1 MLRLRW
7 PLIIWFLFLARVLF
21 YCAALPLWEGY
32 DEWAH
37 FSVIRRMALRGEVLV
52 ARESP
57 VPFDVAK
64 SLDLAPSPWALR
76 DMPPPAVTHDAYW
89 RLSPDDRSRREQ
101 LFHAMPAAWA
111 GEDSAGGL
119 TAYEA
124 LQPPLYG
131 WLMVPVLRAAKGAG
145 LADQVLWLR
154 LASAL
159 IASLTILLVFP
170 IGRLVFRSDSI
181 ALGCAAVVAVMPEF
195 AIDVARV
202 SNECVAVVLF
212 TLLTWM
218 AVKIVLSGLS
228 YPRAAALGVALGL
241 GLLAKAYFLAAIPAL
256 AILLAYVF
264 RRDRTERLR
273 VLGGASIIAA
283 ASLSIAGWWYLRNL
297 RITGA
302 LSGLSEDAM
311 LRGVSQAAIL
321 HRAGEVHWLR
331 AIDAILL
338 SHLWYGGWSGLTVR
352 SWMYHLFYALIVL
365 AAVGLV
371 RAIRQPA
378 IAALAL
384 VYAAFWA
391 GQLYN
396 VLLLFLTKGLSGSM
410 GWYMYA
416 VIGAEVALSVAGLRA
431 VAPRKWKSCV
441 PAAGAALFALL
452 DLYTVH
458 FVALPYYTGLIAHR
472 YGGSLA
478 AFHLSSLGSMG
489 VSGVLTRLG
498 AFKAGILSVPL
509 LVALWAAYLAA
520 TMAAPVVGF
529 LRRDS

>member
-37 FSVIRRMALRGEVLV
+37 FSVIRRMALRGEALV
-52 ARESP
+52 PRESP
-57 VPFDVAK
+57 VPFDVAA
-64 SLDLAPSPWALR
+64 SLDLAPVPWALR
-76 DMPPPAVTHDAYW
+76 DMPPPAATHDAYW
-89 RLSPDDRSRREQ
+89 RLPSAERRRREA
-101 LFHAMPAAWA
+101 LFRAMPAAWA
-111 GEDSAGGL
+111 LEDSAGGL
-119 TAYEA
+119 TAYEG

-131 WLMVPVLRAAKGAG
+131 WLMVPVLRAARGAG

-154 LASAL
+154 WASAF
-159 IASLTILLVFP
+159 IASLTIPLVFA

-202 SNECVAVVLF
+202 GNECVAVVLF

-218 AVKIVLSGLS
+218 ALKIAASGLS
-228 YPRAAALGVALGL
+228 YPRGAALGVVLGL

-256 AILLAYVF
+256 AILIAYVF

-273 VLGGASIIAA
+273 VLAGASIIAA

-302 LSGLSEDAM
+302 ISGLSEDAM
-311 LRGVSQAAIL
+311 LRGVSQMAIL

-371 RAIRQPA
+371 RVIRQPA
-378 IAALAL
+378 IAALAV

-391 GQLYN
+391 GQFYN
-396 VLLLFLTKGLSGSM
+396 VLLLFLSKGLSGSM

-416 VIGAEVALSVAGLRA
+416 AIAAEVALSVAGLRA
-431 VAPRKWKSCV
+431 AAPRRLKSCV
-441 PAAGAALFALL
+441 PAIGAGLFALL

-458 FVALPYYTGLIAHR
+458 FVAMPYYTGLIAHR
-472 YGGSLA
+472 SGGSLT
-478 AFHLSSLGSMG
+478 AFHLSDLGPVG
-489 VSGVLTRLG
+489 VSGMLTRLG
-498 AFKAGILSVPL
+498 AYKASILSAPL
-509 LVALWAAYLAA
+509 LIALWAVYLAA

-529 LRRDS
+529 LRRES